1 MRIASMKKT
10 AAFAALA
17 FLAAQSAFGEAIEV
31 RAGSIVLPS
40 KPPSS
45 IAVTPCQGCKP
56 MLVHTSVQ
64 AQYFVNRQPVS
75 LDELRIRLTGRPDA
89 FVTLLYDKKTGQLR
103 QLRASI
109 YQ

>member
-1 MRIASMKKT
+1 MMKKI

-17 FLAAQSAFGEAIEV
+17 FLACGSAFAETAIET

-45 IAVTPCQGCKP
+45 IAVAPCKGCP
-56 MLVHTSVQ
+56 AMLVHTSER
-64 AQYFVNRQPVS
+64 AEYFVNRQQVT
-75 LDELRIRLTGRPDA
+75 LEELRRRLAGRPDA
-89 FVTLLYDKKTGQLR
+89 FVLVLYDKKTGQLR
-103 QLRASI
+103 RLSASI